1 MKLLK
6 LKLENFKGVRE
17 FSLDADGKN
26 VAVYGSNGTGKS
38 TLFDAFTWCLFGKNS
53 KDEKDFGIKTRN
65 AMGDEIP
72 KMEHAVEMTV
82 ENKGQAMVLRREYK
96 ERWRKARG
104 TDRAVYDGN
113 TTDFYFGPIG
123 EVLTKVP
130 GRRYQEIVS
139 SMIPEQLFKLLT
151 DPLFFNEKLSWKER
165 RSILTKVCGEV
176 SDADVATADPT
187 LAEVTAMAAGRS
199 IDETRQALRQTIKKT
214 SDARAE
220 CEPRA
225 DECRKAMKPLTAE
238 DHEKA
243 ASVDHLEKV
252 LADLQAQKASVLA
265 EGAQAKLQSQKL
277 SVENKIRELE
287 AKRQEAYRTEVHEI
301 QDRIDAEQ
309 RTGTMLERKADDL
322 MYKASVVK
330 AEINHTEGQ
339 LQDFRKAW
347 DDEYGM
353 QFEGGAITT
362 ICPTCGQTIPEEKI
376 QEARAWME
384 REEAAFNTQKSEKLK
399 RINEAGKKLTEQKQK
414 LTEELKGLTDQ
425 AAALDPQLEES
436 RKMVK
441 AIQAK
446 LTALEMPPAGNTEV
460 ALRNSLKK
468 IEDQLAAGQP
478 SHEAES
484 LDKEIWKA
492 NEQLK
497 AAQQIRNYEEVN
509 QKIQARIGE
518 LLHQGQELAQKQ
530 TDLERKL
537 YLCDRFLRKK
547 AEMVNA
553 LAAKKFKYVRFVM
566 FKPNISND
574 GIEECCEAS
583 FQGVPY
589 KDLNTGFRVNAGL
602 DVINTLI
609 DVYGEDAPIF
619 FDNAESV
626 TKLIPTKSQMI
637 RLVVSEKDKTL
648 RVEKEN

>member
-17 FSLDADGKN
+17 FILDADGKN

-38 TLFDAFTWCLFGKNS
+38 TLFDAFTWCLFGKNA

-65 AMGDEIP
+65 ALGDEIP

-82 ENKGQAMVLRREYK
+82 ENKGRTMVLRREYK

-104 TDRAVYDGN
+104 TEKAVYDGN
-113 TTDFYFGPIG
+113 TTDFYFGPVG

-151 DPLFFNEKLSWKER
+151 DPLFFNEKLTWKER
-165 RSILTKVCGEV
+165 RSILTKVCGAV
-176 SDADVATADPT
+176 GDADVAAEDPT

-252 LADLQAQKASVLA
+252 LADLQAQKASILA

-277 SVENKIRELE
+277 SVGNKIRELE
-287 AKRQEAYRTEVHEI
+287 AKRQEAYRTEANEI
-301 QDRIDAEQ
+301 QDRLDAEQ

-339 LQDFRKAW
+339 LQDLRKSW

-353 QFEGGAITT
+353 QFEGGKITT
-362 ICPTCGQTIPEEKI
+362 ICPTCGQTMPEEKI
-376 QEARAWME
+376 QEAREWME
-384 REEAAFNTQKSEKLK
+384 REEAAFNAQKSEKLK
-399 RINEAGKKLTEQKQK
+399 RINESGKKLTEQKQK

-446 LTALEMPPAGNTEV
+446 LAALEMPPAGNTEV

-484 LDKEIWKA
+484 LDKKIWKA

-626 TKLIPTKSQMI
+626 TKLIPTKAQMI
-637 RLVVSEKDKTL
+637 RLVVSEKDRTL

>member
-6 LKLENFKGVRE
+6 LKLENFKGVRD
-17 FSLDADGKN
+17 FTLDADGKN

-82 ENKGQAMVLRREYK
+82 ENKGRTMVLRREYK

-113 TTDFYFGPIG
+113 TTDFYFGPVG

-176 SDADVATADPT
+176 SDADVAAADPA

-238 DHEKA
+238 EHEKA
-243 ASVDHLEKV
+243 AAVDHLEKV
-252 LADLQAQKASVLA
+252 LSDLQAQKASILA
-265 EGAQAKLQSQKL
+265 AGAQARLQSQKL
-277 SVENKIRELE
+277 SVENKIRELA
-287 AKRQEAYRTEVHEI
+287 AKRQEAYRTEANEI
-301 QDRIDAEQ
+301 QERIDAEQ

-330 AEINHTEGQ
+330 AEINHAEEQ
-339 LQDFRKAW
+339 LQDLRKSW
-347 DDEYGM
+347 DDEYGI
-353 QFEGGAITT
+353 QFEGGEITT
-362 ICPTCGQTIPEEKI
+362 ICPTCGQTMPEEKL
-376 QEARAWME
+376 QEAREWME
-384 REEAAFNTQKSEKLK
+384 HEEAAFNTQKAAKLK
-399 RINEAGKKLTEQKQK
+399 QINECGKKLTEQKQK
-414 LTEELKGLTDQ
+414 LTEELKDLTDQ
-425 AAALDPQLEES
+425 AAALGPQLEES

-441 AIQAK
+441 AIQTK
-446 LTALEMPPAGNTEV
+446 LTALEIPPAGNTEV
-460 ALRNSLKK
+460 ALRNSLEK
-468 IEDQLAAGQP
+468 IEDQLAAGRP
-478 SHEAES
+478 SHEAED
-484 LDKEIWKA
+484 LDKEIWEA

-497 AAQQIRNYEEVN
+497 AAQQIRNYEDVN

-518 LLHQGQELAQKQ
+518 LLHQGRELAQKQ

-626 TKLIPTKSQMI
+626 TKLIPTKAQMI

>member
-17 FSLDADGKN
+17 FILDAEGKN

-65 AMGDEIP
+65 ALGDEIP

-82 ENKGQAMVLRREYK
+82 ENKGRTMVLRREYK

-113 TTDFYFGPIG
+113 TTDFYFGPVG

-151 DPLFFNEKLSWKER
+151 DPLFFNEKLTWKER
-165 RSILTKVCGEV
+165 RSILTKVCGAV
-176 SDADVATADPT
+176 GDADVAAADPT

-252 LADLQAQKASVLA
+252 LADLQAQKASILA
-265 EGAQAKLQSQKL
+265 EGAQAKFQSQKL

-287 AKRQEAYRTEVHEI
+287 AKRQEAYRTEANEI
-301 QDRIDAEQ
+301 QDRLDAEQ
-309 RTGTMLERKADDL
+309 RTGTMLDRKADDL

-339 LQDFRKAW
+339 LQDLRKTW

-362 ICPTCGQTIPEEKI
+362 ICPTCGQTMPAEKI

-399 RINEAGKKLTEQKQK
+399 RINEAGKKLTEQKQQ

-446 LTALEMPPAGNTEV
+446 LAALEMPPAGNTEV

-626 TKLIPTKSQMI
+626 TKLIPTKAQMI

>member
-82 ENKGQAMVLRREYK
+82 ENKGRTMVLRREYK

-113 TTDFYFGPIG
+113 TTDFYFGPVG

-176 SDADVATADPT
+176 SDADVAAADPA

-238 DHEKA
+238 EHEKA
-243 ASVDHLEKV
+243 AAVDHLEKV
-252 LADLQAQKASVLA
+252 LSDLQAQKASILA
-265 EGAQAKLQSQKL
+265 AGAQARLQSQKL

-287 AKRQEAYRTEVHEI
+287 AKRQEAYRTEANEI
-301 QDRIDAEQ
+301 QERLDAEQ

-322 MYKASVVK
+322 MYKASKVK
-330 AEINHTEGQ
+330 VEINHAEEQ
-339 LQDFRKAW
+339 LQDLRKSW
-347 DDEYGM
+347 DDEYGI
-353 QFEGGAITT
+353 QFEGGEITT
-362 ICPTCGQTIPEEKI
+362 ICPTCGQTMPEEKL
-376 QEARAWME
+376 QEAREWME
-384 REEAAFNTQKSEKLK
+384 REEAAFNTQKAAKLK
-399 RINEAGKKLTEQKQK
+399 QINECGKKLTEQKQK
-414 LTEELKGLTDQ
+414 LTEELKDMTDQ
-425 AAALDPQLEES
+425 AAALGPQLEES

-446 LTALEMPPAGNTEV
+446 LTALEIPPAGNTEV
-460 ALRNSLKK
+460 ALRNSLEKL
-468 IEDQLAAGQP
+468 EDQLAAGRP
-478 SHEAES
+478 SHEAED
-484 LDKEIWKA
+484 LDKEIWEA

-497 AAQQIRNYEEVN
+497 AAQQIRNYEDVN

-518 LLHQGQELAQKQ
+518 LLHQGRELAQKQ

-626 TKLIPTKSQMI
+626 TKLIPTKAQMI

>member
-17 FSLDADGKN
+17 FILDADGKN

-38 TLFDAFTWCLFGKNS
+38 TLFDAFTWCLFGKNA

-65 AMGDEIP
+65 ALGDEIP

-82 ENKGQAMVLRREYK
+82 ENKGRTMVLRREYK

-113 TTDFYFGPIG
+113 TTDFYFGPVG

-151 DPLFFNEKLSWKER
+151 DPLFFNEKLTWKER
-165 RSILTKVCGEV
+165 RSILTKVCGAV
-176 SDADVATADPT
+176 GDADVAAADPT

-252 LADLQAQKASVLA
+252 LADLQAQKASILA

-287 AKRQEAYRTEVHEI
+287 AKRQEAYRTEANEI
-301 QDRIDAEQ
+301 QDRLDAEQ
-309 RTGTMLERKADDL
+309 RTGTMLDRKADDL

-339 LQDFRKAW
+339 LQDLRKAW

-362 ICPTCGQTIPEEKI
+362 ICPTCGQTMPEEKI
-376 QEARAWME
+376 QEAREWME

-446 LTALEMPPAGNTEV
+446 LAALEMPPAGNTEV

-626 TKLIPTKSQMI
+626 TKLIPTKAQII

>member
-17 FSLDADGKN
+17 FILDADGKN

-38 TLFDAFTWCLFGKNS
+38 TLFDAFTWCLFGKNA

-82 ENKGQAMVLRREYK
+82 ENKGRTMVLRREYK

-113 TTDFYFGPIG
+113 TTDFYFGPVG

-176 SDADVATADPT
+176 SDADVAAADPA

-252 LADLQAQKASVLA
+252 LADLQAQKASILA

-287 AKRQEAYRTEVHEI
+287 AKRQETYRTEANEI
-301 QDRIDAEQ
+301 QDRLDAEQ
-309 RTGTMLERKADDL
+309 RTGTMLDRKADDL

-339 LQDFRKAW
+339 LQDLRKAW

-362 ICPTCGQTIPEEKI
+362 ICPTCGQTMPEEKI
-376 QEARAWME
+376 QEAREWME

-446 LTALEMPPAGNTEV
+446 LAALEMPPAGNTEV

-626 TKLIPTKSQMI
+626 TKLIPTKAQII

>member
-82 ENKGQAMVLRREYK
+82 ENKGRTMVLRREYK

-113 TTDFYFGPIG
+113 TTDFYFGPVG

-176 SDADVATADPT
+176 SDADVAAADPA

-199 IDETRQALRQTIKKT
+199 IDETRQAIRQTIKKT

-238 DHEKA
+238 EHEKA
-243 ASVDHLEKV
+243 AAVDHLEKV
-252 LADLQAQKASVLA
+252 LSDLQAQKASILA
-265 EGAQAKLQSQKL
+265 AGAQARLQSQKL

-287 AKRQEAYRTEVHEI
+287 AKREEAYRTEANEI
-301 QDRIDAEQ
+301 QERLDAEQ

-322 MYKASVVK
+322 MYKASKVK
-330 AEINHTEGQ
+330 VEINHAEEQ
-339 LQDFRKAW
+339 LQDLRKSW
-347 DDEYGM
+347 DDEYGI
-353 QFEGGAITT
+353 QFEGGEITT
-362 ICPTCGQTIPEEKI
+362 ICPTCGQTMPEEKL
-376 QEARAWME
+376 QEAREWME
-384 REEAAFNTQKSEKLK
+384 HEEAAFNTQKSEKLK

-425 AAALDPQLEES
+425 AAALDPQLEDS

-446 LTALEMPPAGNTEV
+446 LTALEMPPAVNTEV
-460 ALRNSLKK
+460 ALRNSLEK
-468 IEDQLAAGQP
+468 IEEQLAAGQP

-497 AAQQIRNYEEVN
+497 EAQQIRNYEEVN
-509 QKIQARIGE
+509 QQIQARIGE

-530 TDLERKL
+530 TYLERKL

-566 FKPNISND
+566 FKLNISND

-626 TKLIPTKSQMI
+626 TKLIPTKAQMI

>member
-82 ENKGQAMVLRREYK
+82 ENKGRTMVLRREYK

-113 TTDFYFGPIG
+113 TTDFYFGPVG

-176 SDADVATADPT
+176 SDADVAAADPA

-238 DHEKA
+238 EHEKA
-243 ASVDHLEKV
+243 AAVDHLEKV
-252 LADLQAQKASVLA
+252 LSDLQAQKASILA
-265 EGAQAKLQSQKL
+265 AGAQARLQSQKL

-287 AKRQEAYRTEVHEI
+287 AKRQEAYRTEANEI
-301 QDRIDAEQ
+301 QERLDAEQ

-322 MYKASVVK
+322 MYKASKVK
-330 AEINHTEGQ
+330 VEINHAEEQ
-339 LQDFRKAW
+339 LQDLRKSW
-347 DDEYGM
+347 DDEYGI
-353 QFEGGAITT
+353 QFEGGEITT
-362 ICPTCGQTIPEEKI
+362 ICPTCGQTMPEEKL
-376 QEARAWME
+376 QEAREWME
-384 REEAAFNTQKSEKLK
+384 REEAAFNTQKAAKLK
-399 RINEAGKKLTEQKQK
+399 QINECGKKLTEQKQK
-414 LTEELKGLTDQ
+414 LTEELKDMTDQ
-425 AAALDPQLEES
+425 AAALGPQLEES

-446 LTALEMPPAGNTEV
+446 LTALEIPRPGIRKW
-460 ALRNSLKK
+460 LSGILWRNSKISLLPVGPAMKQKTWIKK
-468 IEDQLAAGQP
+468 SGRP
-478 SHEAES
+478 MNS
-484 LDKEIWKA
+484 
-492 NEQLK
+492 
-497 AAQQIRNYEEVN
+497 
-509 QKIQARIGE
+509 
-518 LLHQGQELAQKQ
+518 
-530 TDLERKL
+530 
-537 YLCDRFLRKK
+537 
-547 AEMVNA
+547 
-553 LAAKKFKYVRFVM
+553 
-566 FKPNISND
+566 
-574 GIEECCEAS
+574 
-583 FQGVPY
+583 
-589 KDLNTGFRVNAGL
+589 
-602 DVINTLI
+602 
-609 DVYGEDAPIF
+609 
-619 FDNAESV
+619 
-626 TKLIPTKSQMI
+626 
-637 RLVVSEKDKTL
+637 
-648 RVEKEN
+648 

>member
-17 FSLDADGKN
+17 FILDAEGKN

-65 AMGDEIP
+65 ALGDEIP

-82 ENKGQAMVLRREYK
+82 ENKGRTMVLRREYK

-113 TTDFYFGPIG
+113 TTDFYFGPVG

-176 SDADVATADPT
+176 SDADVAAADPT

-225 DECRKAMKPLTAE
+225 DECRKAMKPLTVE

-252 LADLQAQKASVLA
+252 LADLQAQKASILA

-287 AKRQEAYRTEVHEI
+287 AKRQEAYRTEANEI
-301 QDRIDAEQ
+301 QDRLDAEQ

-339 LQDFRKAW
+339 LQDLRKSW

-353 QFEGGAITT
+353 QFEGGEITT
-362 ICPTCGQTIPEEKI
+362 ICPTCGQTMPEEKI
-376 QEARAWME
+376 QEAREWME
-384 REEAAFNTQKSEKLK
+384 REEAAFNAQKSEKLK

-414 LTEELKGLTDQ
+414 LAEELKDLTDQ

-446 LTALEMPPAGNTEV
+446 LAALEMPPAGNTEV

-478 SHEAES
+478 SHVAES
-484 LDKEIWKA
+484 LDNEIWKA

-518 LLHQGQELAQKQ
+518 LLHQGQELARKQ

-626 TKLIPTKSQMI
+626 TKLIPTKAQMI

>member
-65 AMGDEIP
+65 ALGDEIP

-82 ENKGQAMVLRREYK
+82 ENKGRTMVLRREYK

-113 TTDFYFGPIG
+113 TTDFYFGPVG

-176 SDADVATADPT
+176 SDADVAAADPA

-199 IDETRQALRQTIKKT
+199 IDETRQALRQSIKKT

-238 DHEKA
+238 EHEKA
-243 ASVDHLEKV
+243 AAVDHLEKV
-252 LADLQAQKASVLA
+252 LSDLQAQKASILA
-265 EGAQAKLQSQKL
+265 AGAQARLQSQKL

-287 AKRQEAYRTEVHEI
+287 AKRQEAYRTEANEI
-301 QDRIDAEQ
+301 QERLDAEQ
-309 RTGTMLERKADDL
+309 RTDTLLKRKADDL
-322 MYKASVVK
+322 IYKTTVVK
-330 AEINHTEGQ
+330 VEINHAEEQ
-339 LQDFRKAW
+339 LQDLRKSW
-347 DDEYGM
+347 DDEYGI
-353 QFEGGAITT
+353 QFEGGEITT
-362 ICPTCGQTIPEEKI
+362 ICPTCGQTMPEEKL
-376 QEARAWME
+376 QEAREWME
-384 REEAAFNTQKSEKLK
+384 REEAAFNTQKAAKLK
-399 RINEAGKKLTEQKQK
+399 QINECGKKLTEQKRK
-414 LTEELKGLTDQ
+414 LTEELKDLTDQ
-425 AAALDPQLEES
+425 AAALGPQLDES
-436 RKMVK
+436 RKIVN

-460 ALRNSLKK
+460 ALRNSLEK
-468 IEDQLAAGQP
+468 IEDQLAAGRP
-478 SHEAES
+478 SHEAED

-497 AAQQIRNYEEVN
+497 AAQQIRNYEDVN

-518 LLHQGQELAQKQ
+518 LLHQGRELAQKQ

-626 TKLIPTKSQMI
+626 TKLIPTKAQMI

>member
-82 ENKGQAMVLRREYK
+82 ENKGRTMVLRREYK

-113 TTDFYFGPIG
+113 TTDFYFGPVG

-176 SDADVATADPT
+176 SDADVAAADPA

-238 DHEKA
+238 EHEKA
-243 ASVDHLEKV
+243 AAVDHLEKV
-252 LADLQAQKASVLA
+252 LSDLQAQKASILA
-265 EGAQAKLQSQKL
+265 AGVQARLQSQKL

-287 AKRQEAYRTEVHEI
+287 AKREEAYRTEANEI
-301 QDRIDAEQ
+301 QERLDAEQ

-322 MYKASVVK
+322 MYKASKVK
-330 AEINHTEGQ
+330 VEINHAEEQ
-339 LQDFRKAW
+339 LQDLRKSW
-347 DDEYGM
+347 DDEYGI
-353 QFEGGAITT
+353 QFEGGEITT
-362 ICPTCGQTIPEEKI
+362 ICPTCGQTMPEEKL
-376 QEARAWME
+376 QEAREWME
-384 REEAAFNTQKSEKLK
+384 REEAAFNNQKAAKLK
-399 RINEAGKKLTEQKQK
+399 QINECGKKLTEQKQK
-414 LTEELKGLTDQ
+414 LTEELKDLTDQ
-425 AAALDPQLEES
+425 AAALGPQLEES

-460 ALRNSLKK
+460 ALRNSLEK
-468 IEDQLAAGQP
+468 IEDQLAAGRP
-478 SHEAES
+478 SHEAED
-484 LDKEIWKA
+484 LDKEIWEA

-497 AAQQIRNYEEVN
+497 AAQQIRNYEDVN

-518 LLHQGQELAQKQ
+518 LLHQGRELAQKQ

-626 TKLIPTKSQMI
+626 TKLIPTKAQMI

>member
-6 LKLENFKGVRE
+6 LKLKNFKGVRE

-65 AMGDEIP
+65 ALGDEIP

-82 ENKGQAMVLRREYK
+82 ENKGRTMVLRREYK

-113 TTDFYFGPIG
+113 TTDFYFGPVG

-151 DPLFFNEKLSWKER
+151 DPLFFNEKLTWKER
-165 RSILTKVCGEV
+165 RSILTKVCGAV
-176 SDADVATADPT
+176 GDADVAAADPT

-252 LADLQAQKASVLA
+252 LADLQAQKASILA

-287 AKRQEAYRTEVHEI
+287 AKRQEAYRTEANEI
-301 QDRIDAEQ
+301 QDRLDAEQ
-309 RTGTMLERKADDL
+309 RTGTMLDRKADDL

-339 LQDFRKAW
+339 LQDLRKTW

-362 ICPTCGQTIPEEKI
+362 ICPTCGQTMPAEKI

-399 RINEAGKKLTEQKQK
+399 RINEAGKKLTEQKQQ

-446 LTALEMPPAGNTEV
+446 LAALEMPPAGNTEV

-547 AEMVNA
+547 AKMVNA

-626 TKLIPTKSQMI
+626 TKLIPTKAQMI

>member
-6 LKLENFKGVRE
+6 LKLENFKGVRD
-17 FSLDADGKN
+17 FTMDADGKN

-65 AMGDEIP
+65 AQGQEIP

-82 ENKGQAMVLRREYK
+82 ENNGQTMVLRREYK

-104 TDRAVYDGN
+104 TDQAVYDGN
-113 TTDFYFGPIG
+113 TTDYYFGPVG
-123 EVLTKVP
+123 EALTRVQGK
-130 GRRYQEIVS
+130 RFQEIVS

-151 DPLFFNEKLSWKER
+151 DPLYFNEKLTWKER
-165 RSILTKVCGEV
+165 RSILTKVCGAV
-176 SDADVATADPT
+176 SDADVAAADPS

-252 LADLQAQKASVLA
+252 LADLQAQKASILA

-287 AKRQEAYRTEVHEI
+287 AKRQEAYRTEANEI
-301 QDRIDAEQ
+301 QDRLDAEQ
-309 RTGTMLERKADDL
+309 RTGTMLDRKADDL

-339 LQDFRKAW
+339 LQDLRKAW

-362 ICPTCGQTIPEEKI
+362 ICPTCGQTMPEEKI
-376 QEARAWME
+376 QEAREWME

-446 LTALEMPPAGNTEV
+446 LAALEMPPAGNTEV

-626 TKLIPTKSQMI
+626 TKLIPTKAQII

>member
-17 FSLDADGKN
+17 FILDAEGKN

-65 AMGDEIP
+65 ALGDEIP

-82 ENKGQAMVLRREYK
+82 ENKGRTMVLRREYK

-113 TTDFYFGPIG
+113 TTDFYFGPVG

-176 SDADVATADPT
+176 SDADVAAADPT

-265 EGAQAKLQSQKL
+265 EGVQAKLQSQKL

-287 AKRQEAYRTEVHEI
+287 AKRQEAYRAEAHEI

-322 MYKASVVK
+322 MYKASVIK
-330 AEINHTEGQ
+330 AEINHTEEQ
-339 LQDFRKAW
+339 LQDLRKSW
-347 DDEYGM
+347 DEEYGM
-353 QFEGGAITT
+353 QFEGEKITT
-362 ICPTCGQTIPEEKI
+362 ICPTCGQTMPEEKI

-414 LTEELKGLTDQ
+414 LTEELKGLTD
-425 AAALDPQLEES
+425 
-436 RKMVK
+436 
-441 AIQAK
+441 
-446 LTALEMPPAGNTEV
+446 
-460 ALRNSLKK
+460 
-468 IEDQLAAGQP
+468 
-478 SHEAES
+478 
-484 LDKEIWKA
+484 
-492 NEQLK
+492 
-497 AAQQIRNYEEVN
+497 
-509 QKIQARIGE
+509 
-518 LLHQGQELAQKQ
+518 
-530 TDLERKL
+530 
-537 YLCDRFLRKK
+537 
-547 AEMVNA
+547 
-553 LAAKKFKYVRFVM
+553 
-566 FKPNISND
+566 
-574 GIEECCEAS
+574 
-583 FQGVPY
+583 
-589 KDLNTGFRVNAGL
+589 
-602 DVINTLI
+602 
-609 DVYGEDAPIF
+609 
-619 FDNAESV
+619 
-626 TKLIPTKSQMI
+626 
-637 RLVVSEKDKTL
+637 
-648 RVEKEN
+648 

>member
-82 ENKGQAMVLRREYK
+82 ENKGQTMVLRREYK

-176 SDADVATADPT
+176 SDADVAAADPT

-265 EGAQAKLQSQKL
+265 EGVQAKLQSQKL

-287 AKRQEAYRTEVHEI
+287 AKRQEAYRAEVHEI

-322 MYKASVVK
+322 MYKASVIK
-330 AEINHTEGQ
+330 AEINHTEEQ
-339 LQDFRKAW
+339 LQDLRKSW
-347 DDEYGM
+347 NEEYGM
-353 QFEGGAITT
+353 QFEGEKITT
-362 ICPTCGQTIPEEKI
+362 ICPTCGQTMPEEKI

-460 ALRNSLKK
+460 ALRNSLEK

-484 LDKEIWKA
+484 LDKEIWRA

-497 AAQQIRNYEEVN
+497 EAQQIRNYEDVN
-509 QKIQARIGE
+509 QKIQDRIGE

-530 TDLERKL
+530 TDLERRL

-626 TKLIPTKSQMI
+626 TKLIPTKAQII

>member
-6 LKLENFKGVRE
+6 LTLKNFKGVRD
-17 FSLDADGKN
+17 FILDADGKN

-65 AMGDEIP
+65 PQGQEIP

-82 ENKGQAMVLRREYK
+82 EKKGQTMVLRREYK

-104 TDRAVYDGN
+104 TDQAVYDGN
-113 TTDFYFGPIG
+113 TTDYYFGPVG
-123 EVLTKVP
+123 EALTRVQGK
-130 GRRYQEIVS
+130 RFQEIVS

-151 DPLFFNEKLSWKER
+151 DPLYFNEKLTWKER
-165 RSILTKVCGEV
+165 RSILTKVCGAV
-176 SDADVATADPT
+176 SDADVAAADPD

-265 EGAQAKLQSQKL
+265 EGVQAKLQSQKL

-287 AKRQEAYRTEVHEI
+287 AKRQEAYRAEAHEI

-322 MYKASVVK
+322 MYKASVIK
-330 AEINHTEGQ
+330 AEINHTEEQ
-339 LQDFRKAW
+339 LQDLRKSW
-347 DDEYGM
+347 DEEYGM
-353 QFEGGAITT
+353 QFEGEKITT
-362 ICPTCGQTIPEEKI
+362 ICPTCGQTMPEEKI

-414 LTEELKGLTDQ
+414 LTEELKALTDQ

-460 ALRNSLKK
+460 ALRNSLEK
-468 IEDQLAAGQP
+468 IEDQLAAGRP

-497 AAQQIRNYEEVN
+497 AAQQIRNYEDVN
-509 QKIQARIGE
+509 QQIQARIGE

-553 LAAKKFKYVRFVM
+553 LAAKKFKHVRFVM

-626 TKLIPTKSQMI
+626 TKLIPTKAQMI

>member
-6 LKLENFKGVRE
+6 LKLENFKGVRD

-82 ENKGQAMVLRREYK
+82 ENKGRTMVLRREYK

-113 TTDFYFGPIG
+113 TTDFYFGPVG

-176 SDADVATADPT
+176 SDADVAAADPA

-238 DHEKA
+238 EHEKA
-243 ASVDHLEKV
+243 AAVGHLEKV
-252 LADLQAQKASVLA
+252 LSDLQAQKASILA
-265 EGAQAKLQSQKL
+265 AGEQARLQSQKL

-287 AKRQEAYRTEVHEI
+287 AKRQEAYRTETNEI
-301 QDRIDAEQ
+301 QERLDAEQ

-330 AEINHTEGQ
+330 AEINHAEEQ
-339 LQDFRKAW
+339 LQDLRKSW
-347 DDEYGM
+347 DDEYGI
-353 QFEGGAITT
+353 QFEGGEITT
-362 ICPTCGQTIPEEKI
+362 ICPTCGQTMPEEKL
-376 QEARAWME
+376 QEAREWME
-384 REEAAFNTQKSEKLK
+384 HEEAAFNTQKAAKLK
-399 RINEAGKKLTEQKQK
+399 QINECGKKLTEQKQK
-414 LTEELKGLTDQ
+414 LTEELKDLTDQ
-425 AAALDPQLEES
+425 AAALDPQLEGS

-446 LTALEMPPAGNTEV
+446 LTALEIPPAGNTEV
-460 ALRNSLKK
+460 ALRNSLEK
-468 IEDQLAAGQP
+468 IEDQLAAGRP
-478 SHEAES
+478 SHEAED

-497 AAQQIRNYEEVN
+497 AAQQIRNYEDVN

-518 LLHQGQELAQKQ
+518 LLHQGRELAQKQ
-530 TDLERKL
+530 TDLEQKL

-609 DVYGEDAPIF
+609 DSYGEDAPIF

-626 TKLIPTKSQMI
+626 TQLIPTKAQMI
-637 RLVVSEKDKTL
+637 RLVVSEKDKNL

>member
-6 LKLENFKGVRE
+6 LKLENFKGARE
-17 FSLDADGKN
+17 FILDADGKN

-38 TLFDAFTWCLFGKNS
+38 TLFDAFTWCLFGKNA
-53 KDEKDFGIKTRN
+53 KDERDFGIKTRN
-65 AMGDEIP
+65 ALGDEIP

-82 ENKGQAMVLRREYK
+82 ENKGRTMVLRREYK

-113 TTDFYFGPIG
+113 TTDFYFGPVG

-151 DPLFFNEKLSWKER
+151 DPLYFNEKLTWKER
-165 RSILTKVCGEV
+165 RSILTKVCGAV
-176 SDADVATADPT
+176 SDADVAAADPD

-252 LADLQAQKASVLA
+252 LADLQAQKASILA

-287 AKRQEAYRTEVHEI
+287 AKRQEAYRTETNEI
-301 QDRIDAEQ
+301 QDRLDVEQ

-339 LQDFRKAW
+339 LQDLRQSW

-362 ICPTCGQTIPEEKI
+362 ICPTCGQTMPEEKI

-446 LTALEMPPAGNTEV
+446 LAALEMPPAGNTEV

-497 AAQQIRNYEEVN
+497 AAQQIRNYEDVN

-553 LAAKKFKYVRFVM
+553 LAAKKFKHVRFVM

-626 TKLIPTKSQMI
+626 TKLIPTKAQMI

>member
-1 MKLLK
+1 MKLLQ

-17 FSLDADGKN
+17 CSLDADGKN

-53 KDEKDFGIKTRN
+53 KDEKDFGIKTRD
-65 AMGDEIP
+65 AQGQEIP
-72 KMEHAVEMTV
+72 QMEHAVEMTV
-82 ENKGQAMVLRREYK
+82 ENKGRTMVLRREYK

-104 TDRAVYDGN
+104 TDQAVYDGN
-113 TTDFYFGPIG
+113 TTDYYFGPVG
-123 EVLTKVP
+123 EVLTKVQ
-130 GRRYQEIVS
+130 GRRFQEIVS

-176 SDADVATADPT
+176 SDSDVAAADPT

-199 IDETRQALRQTIKKT
+199 IDETRQALRQTTKKT
-214 SDARAE
+214 ADARAE

-225 DECRKAMKPLTAE
+225 DECRKAMKQLTAE

-252 LADLQAQKASVLA
+252 LADLQEQKAAILA
-265 EGAQAKLQSQKL
+265 DGAQAKLQSQKL

-287 AKRQEAYRTEVHEI
+287 AKRQEAYRTEANEI
-301 QDRIDAEQ
+301 QDRLDAEQ
-309 RTGTMLERKADDL
+309 RTGTMLARKADDL
-322 MYKASVVK
+322 MYKASMVK

-339 LQDFRKAW
+339 LQNLRQSW

-353 QFEGGAITT
+353 QFEGWAITT
-362 ICPTCGQTIPEEKI
+362 ICPTCGQTMPEEKI

-384 REEAAFNTQKSEKLK
+384 REEAAYNAQKSEKLK

-425 AAALDPQLEES
+425 AAALDPQLEDS

-446 LTALEMPPAGNTEV
+446 LTALEMPPAVNTEV
-460 ALRNSLKK
+460 ALRNSLEK
-468 IEDQLAAGQP
+468 IEEQLAAGQP

-497 AAQQIRNYEEVN
+497 EAQQIRNYEEVN
-509 QKIQARIGE
+509 QQIQARIGE

-626 TKLIPTKSQMI
+626 TKLIPTKAQMI

>member
-17 FSLDADGKN
+17 FILDAEGKN

-65 AMGDEIP
+65 ALGDEIP

-82 ENKGQAMVLRREYK
+82 ENKGRTMVLRREYK

-113 TTDFYFGPIG
+113 TTDFYFGPVG

-151 DPLFFNEKLSWKER
+151 DPLFFNEKLTWKER
-165 RSILTKVCGEV
+165 RSILTKVCGAV
-176 SDADVATADPT
+176 GDADVAAADPT

-252 LADLQAQKASVLA
+252 LADLQAQKASILA

-287 AKRQEAYRTEVHEI
+287 AKRQEAYRTEANEI
-301 QDRIDAEQ
+301 QDRLDAEQ
-309 RTGTMLERKADDL
+309 RTGTMLDRKADDL

-339 LQDFRKAW
+339 LQDLRKTW

-362 ICPTCGQTIPEEKI
+362 ICPTCGQTMPAEKI

-399 RINEAGKKLTEQKQK
+399 RINEAGKKLTEQKQQ

-446 LTALEMPPAGNTEV
+446 LAALEMPPAGNTEV

-626 TKLIPTKSQMI
+626 TKLIPTKAQMI

>member
-6 LKLENFKGVRE
+6 LKLENFKGVRD
-17 FSLDADGKN
+17 FTLDADGKN

-53 KDEKDFGIKTRN
+53 KDEKDFGIKTRD
-65 AMGDEIP
+65 ALGQEIP

-82 ENKGQAMVLRREYK
+82 ENKGRTMVLRREYK

-104 TDRAVYDGN
+104 TDQAVYDGN
-113 TTDFYFGPIG
+113 TTDYYFGPAG
-123 EVLTKVP
+123 EALTRVQGK
-130 GRRYQEIVS
+130 RFQEIVS

-151 DPLFFNEKLSWKER
+151 DPLYFNEKLTWKER
-165 RSILTKVCGEV
+165 RSILTKVCGAV
-176 SDADVATADPT
+176 SDADVAAADPE

-252 LADLQAQKASVLA
+252 LADLQAQKASILA

-287 AKRQEAYRTEVHEI
+287 AKRQEAYRTEANEI
-301 QDRIDAEQ
+301 QDRLDAEQ
-309 RTGTMLERKADDL
+309 RTGTMLDRKADDL

-339 LQDFRKAW
+339 LQDLRKAW

-362 ICPTCGQTIPEEKI
+362 ICPTCGQTMPEEKI
-376 QEARAWME
+376 QEAREWME

-446 LTALEMPPAGNTEV
+446 LAALEMPPAGNTEV

-626 TKLIPTKSQMI
+626 TKLIPTKAQII

>member
-6 LKLENFKGVRE
+6 LQLENFKGVRE
-17 FSLDADGKN
+17 FILDADGKN

-38 TLFDAFTWCLFGKNS
+38 TLFDAFTWCLFGKNA

-65 AMGDEIP
+65 ALGDEIP

-82 ENKGQAMVLRREYK
+82 ENKGRTMVLRREYK

-113 TTDFYFGPIG
+113 TTDFYFGPVG

-151 DPLFFNEKLSWKER
+151 DPLFFNEKLTWKER
-165 RSILTKVCGEV
+165 RSILTKVCGAV
-176 SDADVATADPT
+176 GDADVAAEDPT

-252 LADLQAQKASVLA
+252 LADLQAQKASILA

-287 AKRQEAYRTEVHEI
+287 AKRQEAYRTEANEI
-301 QDRIDAEQ
+301 QDRLDVEQ

-330 AEINHTEGQ
+330 AEINHTEEQ
-339 LQDFRKAW
+339 LQNLRKSW

-362 ICPTCGQTIPEEKI
+362 VCPTCGQTMPEEKI

-399 RINEAGKKLTEQKQK
+399 RINESGKKLTEQKQK
-414 LTEELKGLTDQ
+414 LTDDLKGLTDQ

-460 ALRNSLKK
+460 ALRNSLEK

-626 TKLIPTKSQMI
+626 TKLIPTKAQMI

>member
-6 LKLENFKGVRE
+6 LKLGNFKGVRE

-82 ENKGQAMVLRREYK
+82 ENKGRTMVLRREYK

-104 TDRAVYDGN
+104 TDREVYDGN
-113 TTDFYFGPIG
+113 TTDFYFGPVG

-176 SDADVATADPT
+176 SDADVAAADPA

-238 DHEKA
+238 EHEKA
-243 ASVDHLEKV
+243 AAVDHLEKV
-252 LADLQAQKASVLA
+252 LSDLQAQKASILA
-265 EGAQAKLQSQKL
+265 AGAQARLQSQKL

-287 AKRQEAYRTEVHEI
+287 AKRQEAYRTEANEI
-301 QDRIDAEQ
+301 QERLDAEQ

-322 MYKASVVK
+322 MYKASKVK
-330 AEINHTEGQ
+330 VEINHAEEQ
-339 LQDFRKAW
+339 LQDLRKSW
-347 DDEYGM
+347 DDEYGI
-353 QFEGGAITT
+353 QFEGGEITT
-362 ICPTCGQTIPEEKI
+362 ICPTCGQTMPEEKL
-376 QEARAWME
+376 QEAREWME
-384 REEAAFNTQKSEKLK
+384 REEAAFNTQKAAKLK
-399 RINEAGKKLTEQKQK
+399 QINECGKKLTEQKQK
-414 LTEELKGLTDQ
+414 LTEELKDLTNQ

-446 LTALEMPPAGNTEV
+446 LTALEIPPAGNTEV
-460 ALRNSLKK
+460 ALRNSLEK
-468 IEDQLAAGQP
+468 IEDQLAAGRP
-478 SHEAES
+478 SHEAED
-484 LDKEIWKA
+484 LDKEIWEA

-497 AAQQIRNYEEVN
+497 AAQQIRNYEDVN

-518 LLHQGQELAQKQ
+518 LLHQGRELAQKQ

-566 FKPNISND
+566 FKTNISND

-626 TKLIPTKSQMI
+626 TKLIPTKAQMI

>member
-82 ENKGQAMVLRREYK
+82 ENKGRTMVLRREYK

-113 TTDFYFGPIG
+113 TTDFYFGPVG

-176 SDADVATADPT
+176 SDADVAAADPA

-220 CEPRA
+220 CEPRS

-238 DHEKA
+238 EHEKA
-243 ASVDHLEKV
+243 AAVDHLEKV
-252 LADLQAQKASVLA
+252 LSDLQAQKASILA
-265 EGAQAKLQSQKL
+265 AGAQARLQSQKL

-287 AKRQEAYRTEVHEI
+287 AKREEAYRTEVNEI
-301 QDRIDAEQ
+301 QERLDAEQ

-322 MYKASVVK
+322 MYKASKVK
-330 AEINHTEGQ
+330 VEINHAEEQ
-339 LQDFRKAW
+339 LQDLRKSW
-347 DDEYGM
+347 DDEYGI
-353 QFEGGAITT
+353 QFEGGEITT
-362 ICPTCGQTIPEEKI
+362 ICPTCGQTMPEEKL
-376 QEARAWME
+376 QEAREWME
-384 REEAAFNTQKSEKLK
+384 REEAAFNTQKAAKLK
-399 RINEAGKKLTEQKQK
+399 QINECGKKLTEQKQK
-414 LTEELKGLTDQ
+414 LTEELKDLTNQ

-446 LTALEMPPAGNTEV
+446 LTALEIPPAGNTEV
-460 ALRNSLKK
+460 ALRNSLEK
-468 IEDQLAAGQP
+468 IEDQLAAGRP
-478 SHEAES
+478 SHEAED

-497 AAQQIRNYEEVN
+497 AAQQIRNYEDVN

-518 LLHQGQELAQKQ
+518 LLHQGRELAQKQ

-626 TKLIPTKSQMI
+626 TKLIPTKAQMI

>member
-17 FSLDADGKN
+17 FILDADGKN

-38 TLFDAFTWCLFGKNS
+38 TLFDAFTWCLFGKNA

-65 AMGDEIP
+65 ALGDEIP

-82 ENKGQAMVLRREYK
+82 ENKGRTMVLRREYK
-96 ERWRKARG
+96 ERWRKSRG

-113 TTDFYFGPIG
+113 TTDFYFGPVG

-151 DPLFFNEKLSWKER
+151 DPLFFNEKLTWKER
-165 RSILTKVCGEV
+165 RSILTKVCGAV
-176 SDADVATADPT
+176 SDADVAAEDHT

-199 IDETRQALRQTIKKT
+199 IDETRQAIRQTIKKT

-252 LADLQAQKASVLA
+252 LADLQAQKASILA

-287 AKRQEAYRTEVHEI
+287 AKRQEAYRTEANEI
-301 QDRIDAEQ
+301 QDRLDVEQ
-309 RTGTMLERKADDL
+309 RTGTMLERKADAL
-322 MYKASVVK
+322 MYKASLVK
-330 AEINHTEGQ
+330 AEIIHTEEQ
-339 LQDFRKAW
+339 IQDLRKSW

-353 QFEGGAITT
+353 QFEGGEITT
-362 ICPTCGQTIPEEKI
+362 ICPTCGQTMPEEKI
-376 QEARAWME
+376 QEAREWME

-399 RINEAGKKLTEQKQK
+399 RINEVGKKLTEQKQK

-460 ALRNSLKK
+460 ALRNSLEK

-497 AAQQIRNYEEVN
+497 AAQQIRSYEDVN

-553 LAAKKFKYVRFVM
+553 LAVQKFKYVRFVM

-626 TKLIPTKSQMI
+626 TQLIPTKAQMI

>member
-6 LKLENFKGVRE
+6 LQLENFKGVWE
-17 FSLDADGKN
+17 FILDADGKN

-38 TLFDAFTWCLFGKNS
+38 TLFDAFTWCLFGKNA

-65 AMGDEIP
+65 ALGDEIP

-82 ENKGQAMVLRREYK
+82 ENKGRTMVLRREYK

-113 TTDFYFGPIG
+113 TTDFYFGPVG

-151 DPLFFNEKLSWKER
+151 DPLFFNEKLTWKER
-165 RSILTKVCGEV
+165 RSILTKVCGAV
-176 SDADVATADPT
+176 GDADVAAEDPT

-252 LADLQAQKASVLA
+252 LADLQAQKASILA

-287 AKRQEAYRTEVHEI
+287 AKRQEAYRTEANEI
-301 QDRIDAEQ
+301 QDRLDVEQ

-330 AEINHTEGQ
+330 AEINHTEEQ
-339 LQDFRKAW
+339 LQNLRKSW

-362 ICPTCGQTIPEEKI
+362 VCPTCGQTMPEEKI

-399 RINEAGKKLTEQKQK
+399 RINESGKKLTEQKQK
-414 LTEELKGLTDQ
+414 LTDDLKGLTDQ

-460 ALRNSLKK
+460 ALRNSLEK

-626 TKLIPTKSQMI
+626 TKLIPTKAQMI